1 MSITKEK
8 KTEILKSFQKAKND
22 TGSCEVQV
30 AVLTERINKLTDH
43 LKVNAKDKH
52 SKFGLIQMVERRKKL
67 LAYLSKTDQKTYKD
81 IISRL
86 DIRK

>member
-8 KTEILKSFQKAKND
+8 KTEIVKSFQKAKND

-43 LKVNAKDKH
+43 LKTNSKDKH
-52 SKFGLIQMVERRKKL
+52 SKLGLLRMVERRKKL
-67 LAYLSKTDQKTYKD
+67 LAYLSKTDEKTYKSL
-81 IISRL
+81 IGKL

>member
-8 KTEILKSFQKAKND
+8 KTEILKSFQKTKND

-43 LKVNAKDKH
+43 LKANSKDKH
-52 SKFGLIQMVERRKKL
+52 SKFGLMKMVERRKKL
-67 LAYLSKTDQKTYKD
+67 LAYLSKEDEKTYK
-81 IISRL
+81 SLLTRL

>member
-8 KTEILKSFQKAKND
+8 KTEVLKSFQKTKND

-30 AVLTERINKLTDH
+30 AILTERINKLTDH
-43 LKVNAKDKH
+43 LKANSKDKH
-52 SKFGLIQMVERRKKL
+52 SKVGLIRMVERRKKL
-67 LAYLSKTDQKTYKD
+67 LAYLSKTDDQTYKTL
-81 IISRL
+81 IGRL